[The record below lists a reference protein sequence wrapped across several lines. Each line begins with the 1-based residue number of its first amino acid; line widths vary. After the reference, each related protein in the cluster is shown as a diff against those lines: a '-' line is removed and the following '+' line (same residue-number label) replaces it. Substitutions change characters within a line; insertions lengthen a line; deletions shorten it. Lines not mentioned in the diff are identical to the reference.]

1 MDSSNK
7 DLVAAIDALAQTAI
21 NKDAPAGVV
30 HNVSTGEIVHT
41 PKRRLCVKCGKTYAS
56 YQSLWK
62 HKNRSN
68 KPVDQDVSNYKY
80 VKPIILKWNGTSW
93 ETRSKNITYQM
104 NLGRDLSNLLER
116 GAIKDDAL
124 NSCQREYIQM
134 YKTLFKSVEDEF

>member
-1 MDSSNK
+1 MDQ
-7 DLVAAIDALAQTAI
+7 V
-21 NKDAPAGVV
+21 
-30 HNVSTGEIVHT
+30 
-41 PKRRLCVKCGKTYAS
+41 
-56 YQSLWK
+56 
-62 HKNRSN
+62 
-68 KPVDQDVSNYKY
+68 VSNYKY

-134 YKTLFKSVEDEF
+134 YKTLFKNDEDEF

>member
-1 MDSSNK
+1 MSQ
-7 DLVAAIDALAQTAI
+7 V
-21 NKDAPAGVV
+21 
-30 HNVSTGEIVHT
+30 
-41 PKRRLCVKCGKTYAS
+41 
-56 YQSLWK
+56 
-62 HKNRSN
+62 
-68 KPVDQDVSNYKY
+68 VSNYKY

-124 NSCQREYIQM
+124 NCCQREYLQM